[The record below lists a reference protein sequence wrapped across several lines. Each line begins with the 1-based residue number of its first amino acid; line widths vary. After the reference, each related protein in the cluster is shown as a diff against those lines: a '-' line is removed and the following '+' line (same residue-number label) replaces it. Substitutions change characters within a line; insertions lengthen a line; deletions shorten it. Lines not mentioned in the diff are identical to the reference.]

1 MKEPWCFGQ
10 SLVMPHDA
18 VAQSATGFLIWHLLF
33 DMLAL
38 ITSSLLILSA
48 SSLAADA
55 IFMTGPALQ
64 NKTLL
69 LKLVRLSTFFQI
81 SELPLG
87 ILSWSALV

>member
-1 MKEPWCFGQ
+1 
-10 SLVMPHDA
+10 MPHDP
-18 VAQSATGFLIWHLLF
+18 VAQSATGFPIWYLLF

-55 IFMTGPALQ
+55 IFMTDPALQ
-64 NKTLL
+64 NKLSFWSAELL
-69 LKLVRLSTFFQI
+69 CLSMLFKI